1 MTRREWKRQKKKRQ
15 RKRRIFL
22 TVMSVIVVVLTACVI
37 DRVMLFGSNR
47 QQDTQ
52 KEFFAGMT
60 VAERQREESGQNA
73 MLESVR
79 AYTETQGQQD
89 EPDKYAVFDTMSA
102 DWGGE
107 NDGFVYHAIP
117 EEYEDTGGYF
127 PEKMQCYTYI
137 LCKQYGVDYSLVV
150 ALIERESGYVFD
162 KTGDDG
168 NSIGYMQI
176 YESAH
181 TDRMERLSCTN
192 LKNPYQN
199 VMVGIDFLAELIEKY
214 GTVQDALAA
223 YNYGERGAREHLW
236 NKGIYVYSYNKGIM
250 NRARELEE
258 EWNIE
263 RTD

>member
-1 MTRREWKRQKKKRQ
+1 
-15 RKRRIFL
+15 
-22 TVMSVIVVVLTACVI
+22 MSVVAVVLTVCVI
-37 DRVMLFGSNR
+37 NRVMIFKSNR
-47 QQDTQ
+47 QQDAQ
-52 KEFFAGMT
+52 KEFLAGVT
-60 VAERQREESGQNA
+60 VAEGQREKSGQNA

-89 EPDKYAVFDTMSA
+89 ETDKYAVFDTMSA

-117 EEYEDTGGYF
+117 EEYVDTGGYF

-181 TDRMERLSCTN
+181 TDRMERLNCTN

>member
-1 MTRREWKRQKKKRQ
+1 M
-15 RKRRIFL
+15 FL
-22 TVMSVIVVVLTACVI
+22 TVMSVAAVVLTVGVI
-37 DRVMLFGSNR
+37 NRVMIFKSIR
-47 QQDTQ
+47 QQDAQ
-52 KEFFAGMT
+52 KEFLAGVT
-60 VAERQREESGQNA
+60 VAKGQRKESGQNV

-79 AYTETQGQQD
+79 AYTEIQGQQD

-117 EEYEDTGGYF
+117 EEFEDTGGHF

-162 KTGDDG
+162 KVGDDG

-181 TDRMERLSCTN
+181 TDRMERLNCTN

-199 VMVGIDFLAELIEKY
+199 VMVGIDFIAELIEKC

-236 NKGIYVYSYNKGIM
+236 NKGIYVYSYNEGIM

>member
-1 MTRREWKRQKKKRQ
+1 MRAFEEQSKTFE
-15 RKRRIFL
+15 
-22 TVMSVIVVVLTACVI
+22 
-37 DRVMLFGSNR
+37 
-47 QQDTQ
+47 
-52 KEFFAGMT
+52 AGMAA
-60 VAERQREESGQNA
+60 VEQQREASGQNA

-79 AYTETQGQQD
+79 TYMETQGQQD
-89 EPDKYAVFDTMSA
+89 EPDRYAVFDTMSA

-150 ALIERESGYVFD
+150 ALIERESSYVFD
-162 KTGDDG
+162 KVGDDG
-168 NSIGYMQI
+168 NSVGYMQI

-181 TDRMERLSCTN
+181 TDRMERLNCTN

-236 NKGIYVYSYNKGIM
+236 NKGIYVYSYNEGIM

>member
-1 MTRREWKRQKKKRQ
+1 
-15 RKRRIFL
+15 
-22 TVMSVIVVVLTACVI
+22 MSVAAVVLTVGVI
-37 DRVMLFGSNR
+37 NRVMIFKSIR
-47 QQDTQ
+47 QQDAQ
-52 KEFFAGMT
+52 KEFLAGVT
-60 VAERQREESGQNA
+60 VAKGQRKESGQNV

-79 AYTETQGQQD
+79 AYTEIQGQQD

-117 EEYEDTGGYF
+117 EEFEDTGGHF

-162 KTGDDG
+162 KVGDDG

-181 TDRMERLSCTN
+181 TDRMERLNCTN

-199 VMVGIDFLAELIEKY
+199 VMVGIDFIAELIEKC

-236 NKGIYVYSYNKGIM
+236 NKGIYVYSYNEGIM

>member
-1 MTRREWKRQKKKRQ
+1 M
-15 RKRRIFL
+15 
-22 TVMSVIVVVLTACVI
+22 MSVLVVVMTACVI
-37 DRVMLFGSNR
+37 DRVMLFGSIR
-47 QQDTQ
+47 QQDAQ

-73 MLESVR
+73 MIESVR

-117 EEYEDTGGYF
+117 EEFEDTGGYF
-127 PEKMQCYTYI
+127 SEKMQCYTYI

-162 KTGDDG
+162 KVGDDG

-181 TDRMERLSCTN
+181 TDRMERLNCTN

-236 NKGIYVYSYNKGIM
+236 NKGIYVYSYNEGIM